1 VLAGSHVPPYALQLG
16 MDGSGAFPLA
26 AVPGQPLAQP
36 PAHLL
41 RAAAAGD
48 GAERDTLQENRAALA
63 RPSDRRGPAVGSAS
77 PGGGGGDG
85 VGVGGRC
92 SGDGTATCDSSGPR
106 GGPRKTVGD
115 FLVADPAAEGVPAAA
130 FCGIVNAA
138 EARRNGGLAA
148 ATISSTA
155 GAVSTQPAAPAP
167 APVDAYAVQAAVA
180 AAAAPASSSFDPA
193 DGTAIGTPPPGV
205 PPPPSPPAAAA
216 SLAAVRSAHLDDPWT
231 LYRFPDAELVARG
244 IVLDVAS
251 PVSTV
256 VNCFTKTY
264 GRYSKARN
272 L

>member
-1 VLAGSHVPPYALQLG
+1 MPPYALQLG
-16 MDGSGAFPLA
+16 MYGSGAFPLA

-48 GAERDTLQENRAALA
+48 GAERDTLQENRAVLT
-63 RPSDRRGPAVGSAS
+63 RPSERGGPAVSSAS
-77 PGGGGGDG
+77 PGGIGSDGGGG
-85 VGVGGRC
+85 GGGRC
-92 SGDGTATCDSSGPR
+92 SGDGAATCDSSGPR

-130 FCGIVNAA
+130 FYGIVNAA

-167 APVDAYAVQAAVA
+167 VPVDAYAVQAAA
-180 AAAAPASSSFDPA
+180 AAAAASASSSFDPA
-193 DGTAIGTPPPGV
+193 DGTARGTPPPSV
-205 PPPPSPPAAAA
+205 PPPPSPPAAAT
-216 SLAAVRSAHLDDPWT
+216 SLAAVRSTHLDDPWT

-251 PVSTV
+251 PVSTI